1 MAQQE
6 KGGDRTIKPT
16 PTRLRKL
23 RKDGVLPSA
32 NDFRAGFSLIVC
44 LVVFFLSFRSVAD
57 MIQRDLLT
65 AIDASV
71 GPRRVAP
78 QHLAGVIAYD
88 FALPALG
95 IMLASGVAYFIASA
109 IDMQGVA
116 VHLKRLSLD
125 FNRLDPVEGVRNRF
139 AMSAL
144 VEFARN
150 LIKAAL
156 ISTLIGLL
164 AVYMMSDLFYA
175 PTCGL
180 DCMGGVVLTALWRLI
195 GILAVMQ
202 IVASLLDLRLSR
214 WLYTREHR
222 MTPYELKREQR
233 EEYGSPELQR
243 ARKRQ
248 QAEYARVPVFR
259 QLEQAQIV
267 IVGADHAIALAV
279 SPTFEYAPVVV
290 ARQAGREAA
299 LLQDR
304 AVNLGLV
311 IAHDEAAAASLLHAP
326 LAHEIPPGAYA
337 PVARCLKT
345 AGLI

>member
-44 LVVFFLSFRSVAD
+44 LIVVFLAFRSTED
-57 MIQRDLLT
+57 MIRRDLLA
-65 AIDASV
+65 AIDAAV
-71 GPRRVAP
+71 GPRALSP
-78 QHLAGVIAYD
+78 QQLGGAIAYD

-109 IDMQGVA
+109 IDMQGVS
-116 VHLKRLSLD
+116 VHLKRLALD
-125 FNRLDPVEGVRNRF
+125 FNRLNPVEGVRNRF
-139 AMSAL
+139 AMSAI
-144 VEFARN
+144 VEFVRS

-156 ISTLIGLL
+156 ISALLALL
-164 AVYMMSDLFYA
+164 AVYMTSDLFYA

-180 DCMGGVVLTALWRLI
+180 ACMGGVFLTALWRLV
-195 GILAVMQ
+195 GIVAVMQ
-202 IVASLLDLRLSR
+202 IIASLLDLRLSR
-214 WLYTREHR
+214 WLYMREHR

-233 EEYGSPELQR
+233 EEYGNPELQR

-267 IVGADHAIALAV
+267 IVGAGQAIALAV
-279 SPTFEYAPVVV
+279 SSTFEYAPIVVV
-290 ARQAGREAA
+290 RQTGQEAA
-299 LLQDR
+299 LLQGR
-304 AVNLGLV
+304 AVKRGLA
-311 IAHDEAAAASLLHAP
+311 IAHDEAAAAALSHAP
-326 LAHEIPPGAYA
+326 LAHEIPPGAYG